1 MATRIK
7 SSQIADG
14 AIVAADLHSAIAI
27 NTTQSGTFGSVI
39 VDTITLDAAKISTTA
54 NMTLDSGSD
63 IILDAD
69 GGNVML
75 KDNSVWFGNFN
86 HNGNNLAIDAK
97 IADGSIVFR
106 GTDGSAPVTALTLD
120 MSNAGRATFN
130 ENVSVGGDLTVT
142 GNLQVD
148 GTQTVLNTATL
159 SVEDLNITVAS
170 GASTNAQA
178 DGAGITVGGSSATIL
193 YDGTNDEWD
202 FNKDVVVSGELTSTG
217 QLSVDHTGNL
227 TGALKLGDPSTIAS
241 ETGIYLRT
249 STIGHFA
256 IPAAGTFRFRDTTP
270 LTYLDIEGTGDI
282 KFYEDN
288 SGSPRVGMHWDYS
301 SGRLGIGTGTG
312 SPTNPLTVAHDSGH
326 DNPSLNITSSNVSAI
341 DVYNPLASN
350 DNDKGS
356 IITFSDHY
364 YDSTNS
370 TYPRTTRAGIKG
382 ATDEVG
388 NDASGYLAFYTNT
401 SSASNLVE
409 HMRITK
415 DGLVGIGTQNPDH
428 YLDVEGGAN
437 NFALARV
444 GSSGS
449 DNSEITIGY
458 FDANAS
464 NGLGTGGILS
474 GSIFGGLIQGGEN
487 GKLVLGIRDND
498 STDSLDIVSGGSGG
512 SHFMANSTYDR
523 MLATFRAGGTVGIGT
538 SSPSENLDIQSFG
551 NDDHVHVVIGPSAN
565 VSTNK
570 ESHLQLW
577 RTDSSSSRTKVGEL
591 KTDIPLPAESTRG
604 TTLWSYQT
612 LRLETANS
620 SAGHIVFSPKGTVR
634 MRIDDAGNVGVGSV
648 FTTTAPPDKQFHVKG
663 AGDIKIEDS
672 AGGSSHLHL
681 TSSTNG
687 LKNSEWRLKTS
698 GSNDEFYID
707 HMYTDNDGTSDVA
720 VTNGQSFKI
729 TGDTHNIYNSNSQVD
744 IRPTLNLDFANSK
757 TLHKDIIFYRDSIA
771 TYYNKKGVL
780 CFANRNEPRFDHDPA
795 TGESK
800 GLLVE
805 EATTNLT
812 SGANQFNAWFGQ
824 NRVKIKPNATISPSG
839 LMDATKIV
847 DDPDGV
853 NGRHELWR
861 SFSATS
867 GQDYTFSFYA
877 KEAENTKIAIVWY
890 GDNGVFGSGQ
900 TTFDLHSGVVTQQ
913 GFAHTVRIEPLPN
926 GWYRCIATA
935 TAGAT
940 AAGYYGFYNVEQ
952 SSGSTTYVGTRGNG
966 VFVYGAQFE
975 YKDFA
980 TSYVPNYHHFTGRT
994 SRATYYD
1001 KDGTLRYADGSSG
1014 RQGYFWDEGRQEW
1027 TYGGM
1032 IREKAS
1038 TNLLYNSSI
1047 SSNLYGDLLSFEAKW
1062 TITDSSTDVLAPDGS
1077 KFTTKGATGTS
1088 GNHWYWQISPVTYTV
1103 GQPYTHSVWIRCP
1116 DGQTGTVAL
1125 NAYPQV
1131 GFTTCNVTDKWQR
1144 FETTFDMT
1152 SGLGNPYVGLV
1163 SPSNSSTFYF
1173 WGWQVEHGP
1182 FATSYIPTQGAAA
1195 TRTDDSYSTSTI
1207 TRPTEYA
1214 RLEKIQNADWWDE
1227 SSATALVDFE
1237 PLSDATSDAVVIGI
1251 TTKDLNNGH
1260 RFPWITGDTQLR
1272 SAYWSGSAYGNLHY
1286 YNSIVTASSHKFAI
1300 SFDIPGARY
1309 ASSLDGSAPQV
1320 NTTFTGVSKSI
1331 PNEIN
1336 IGGNYSNDRPYSGH
1350 IKKLAIW
1357 NEDVTDVQLQALTEN
1372 D

>member
-7 SSQIADG
+7 SNQILDNS
-14 AIVAADLHSAIAI
+14 IVAADLHSAIAI
-27 NTTQSGTFGSVI
+27 NTTQSGTFGSVV
-39 VDTITLDAAKISTTA
+39 VDDITLDGSSLTTSGT
-54 NMTLDSGSD
+54 NDFTVDSGGK
-63 IILDAD
+63 IVLDAD
-69 GGNVML
+69 TNGDIRLANSAGQYASLYNSGDHLYVKAIINEGDVYLSGKDSGGNHI
-75 KDNSVWFGNFN
+75 N
-86 HNGNNLAIDAK
+86 
-97 IADGSIVFR
+97 
-106 GTDGSAPVTALTLD
+106 ALRLD
-120 MSNAGRATFN
+120 MGNGGRATFV

-170 GASTNAQA
+170 GASNNAQA
-178 DGAGITVGGSSATIL
+178 DGAGITVGGSNATIL

-202 FNKDVVVSGELTSTG
+202 FNKDVVVSGELTSTD

-288 SGSPRVGMHWDYS
+288 SGSPQVGMTWDYS
-301 SGRLGIGTGTG
+301 SGRLGIGTS
-312 SPTNPLTVAHDSGH
+312 SPTNPLTVSH
-326 DNPSLNITSSNVSAI
+326 DNGHADPTTNITSSHVSNI
-341 DVYNPLASN
+341 DVYNPLESN
-350 DNDKGS
+350 DDDKGS

-364 YDSTNS
+364 YDATNNN
-370 TYPRTTRAGIKG
+370 YPRTTRAGIKG
-382 ATDEVG
+382 ATDEIG
-388 NDASGYLAFYTNT
+388 NNASGYLAFYTNS
-401 SSASNLVE
+401 SSANSLAE
-409 HMRITK
+409 RLRITK

-444 GSSGS
+444 GDSGS
-449 DNSEITIGY
+449 DNSEVTFGY

-464 NGLGTGGILS
+464 NGLGSGGILS

-498 STDSLDIVSGGSGG
+498 STDSLDIVSGGAGG
-512 SHFMANSTYDR
+512 SYFMSNSTYDR
-523 MLATFRAGGTVGIGT
+523 LLATFRAGGTVGIGT
-538 SSPSENLDIQSFG
+538 ASPTENLDIQSFG
-551 NDDHVHVVIGPSAN
+551 NDDHVHVVIGPTAN

-577 RTDSSSSRTKVGEL
+577 RTDTNSSRTKVAEL

-604 TTLWSYQT
+604 TTLWSYQA

-620 SAGHIVFSPKGTVR
+620 GAGHIVFSPKGSVK
-634 MRIDDAGNVGVGSV
+634 MRIDDAGNVGIGSV
-648 FTTTAPPDKQFHVKG
+648 FTTSSPPDYQLHVKG
-663 AGDIKIEDS
+663 AGDIKIEDN
-672 AGGSSHLHL
+672 AGGSSHLRL
-681 TSSTNG
+681 GASTN
-687 LKNSEWRLKTS
+687 NVRDSEWKVKVS
-698 GSNDEFYID
+698 GSLDEFHID
-707 HMYTDNDGTSDVA
+707 HDYTAAGAASAGNV
-720 VTNGQSFKI
+720 FKI
-729 TGDTHNIYNSNSQVD
+729 TGDTHSIYNTNSQSTV
-744 IRPTLNLDFANSK
+744 RPTLNLDFANSK

-771 TYYNKKGVL
+771 TYYNKKGIL
-780 CFANRNEPRFDHDPA
+780 CFANRNEPRFDHDPV

-800 GLLVE
+800 GLLLE
-805 EATTNLT
+805 EQTENLT

-824 NRVKIKPNATISPSG
+824 NRVQIKPNATISPSG

-877 KEAENTKIAIVWY
+877 KEAENTRIAIVWY
-890 GDNGVFGSGQ
+890 GDNGVFGGAQSI
-900 TTFDLHSGVVTQQ
+900 FDLHNGTIAQQ
-913 GFAHTVRIEPLPN
+913 GMAHTVRIEPLPN
-926 GWYRCIATA
+926 GWYRCIGTA

-940 AAGYYGFYNVEQ
+940 AAGYYGIYNVEQ
-952 SSGSTTYVGTRGNG
+952 STGNTTYVGTRGNG

-975 YKDFA
+975 HKDFA
-980 TSYVPNYHHFTGRT
+980 TSYVPNYHHFNGRT

-1001 KDGTLRYADGSSG
+1001 KDGVLRYADGGSG

-1038 TNLLYNSSI
+1038 TNLLFNSTI
-1047 SSNLYGDLLSFEAKW
+1047 SSNLYGDILSAEAKW

-1077 KFTTKGATGTS
+1077 KFTTKGVTGTS
-1088 GNHWYWQISPVTYTV
+1088 GNHWYWQVSPVTYTV
-1103 GQPYTHSVWIRCP
+1103 GQPYTHSAWVRCA
-1116 DGQTGTVAL
+1116 DGTTGTIAI

-1131 GFTTCNVTDKWQR
+1131 GFTTVDVTDKWQR
-1144 FETTFDMT
+1144 VECTFDMT
-1152 SGLGNPYVGLV
+1152 SGLGNPYVGFV
-1163 SPSNSSTFYF
+1163 SPSDSTTFYF
-1173 WGWQVEHGP
+1173 WGWQVEQST

-1195 TRTDDSYSTSTI
+1195 TRTDDSYATSTI

-1237 PLSDATSDAVVIGI
+1237 PLSGATSDAVVIGI

-1260 RFPWITGDTQLR
+1260 RFPWLTGDTQLR

-1286 YNSIVTASSHKFAI
+1286 HTTTTAAPHRFAI

-1309 ASSLDGSAPQV
+1309 ASSLDGTAPQV

-1336 IGGNYSNDRPYSGH
+1336 IGGNYANDRPYSGH